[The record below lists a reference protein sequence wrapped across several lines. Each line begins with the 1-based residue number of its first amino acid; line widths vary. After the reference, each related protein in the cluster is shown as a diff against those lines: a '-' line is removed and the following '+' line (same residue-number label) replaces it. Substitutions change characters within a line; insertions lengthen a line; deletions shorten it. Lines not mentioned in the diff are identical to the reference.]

1 MRLPKLFFFPPQKCT
16 GGKKGWLS
24 QLDRNT
30 DKRLDS
36 QYQHFHKRKAEAK
49 KGGERG
55 IGHNLVCASTKQF
68 INTTF
73 L

>member
-1 MRLPKLFFFPPQKCT
+1 MYKRKE
-16 GGKKGWLS
+16 GMAIS
-24 QLDRNT
+24 VRNT
-30 DKRLDS
+30 IKCFDS